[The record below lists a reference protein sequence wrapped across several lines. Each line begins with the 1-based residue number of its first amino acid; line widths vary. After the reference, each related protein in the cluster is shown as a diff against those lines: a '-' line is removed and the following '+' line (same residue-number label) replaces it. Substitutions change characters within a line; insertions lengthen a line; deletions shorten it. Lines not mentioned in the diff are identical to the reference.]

1 MVAWNLFTGLYFK
14 IDGLPWGPTGLP
26 PGSCF
31 IGVSFFRPLG
41 ESSTLRT
48 SVVQAFDENGE
59 GLVLR
64 GHRFHWDDR
73 KGKSPHLTA
82 EHGREPDRDGH
93 EALPGRAETTA
104 RSGS

>member
-31 IGVSFFRPLG
+31 IGISFFRPLG

-73 KGKSPHLTA
+73 QGEVAAPDGG
-82 EHGREPDRDGH
+82 HGREPDRDGH
-93 EALPGRAETTA
+93 EALPGRAEATA